1 MIPSLVGKILLV
13 EDNDLNQQL
22 ITFNLEKTGA
32 QVDLAINGLEG
43 LQKALTVQYDLVLMD
58 IQMPVMDGKEAMRS
72 FLQLGISTPV
82 YALTANVMPSDIQ
95 EYAAIGF
102 IGSLGKPLE
111 LENIYSV
118 LSQHL
123 WVCDEK
129 TYNEPQSAQLFI
141 PARKVRKL
149 FYAELAKQH
158 IEITKNIHNL
168 EYACLIKILHI
179 IKGSAGNYGYDD
191 LTHLAEQSLL
201 LLRLKH
207 YVQGI
212 QHCTKL
218 NQKVGE
224 ILYIII
230 TINVLLVDDV
240 ENSRELLRA
249 AILVCINEHKVEIE
263 ANFFHS
269 ATGESIP
276 EKISQYQIDLVY
288 LDIELP
294 NISGLEVLK

>member
-1 MIPSLVGKILLV
+1 
-13 EDNDLNQQL
+13 
-22 ITFNLEKTGA
+22 
-32 QVDLAINGLEG
+32 
-43 LQKALTVQYDLVLMD
+43 
-58 IQMPVMDGKEAMRS
+58 
-72 FLQLGISTPV
+72 
-82 YALTANVMPSDIQ
+82 
-95 EYAAIGF
+95 
-102 IGSLGKPLE
+102 
-111 LENIYSV
+111 
-118 LSQHL
+118 
-123 WVCDEK
+123 
-129 TYNEPQSAQLFI
+129 
-141 PARKVRKL
+141 
-149 FYAELAKQH
+149 
-158 IEITKNIHNL
+158 
-168 EYACLIKILHI
+168 LHI

-276 EKISQYQIDLVY
+276 EKISQYQIYLVYLVYLVY

-294 NISGLEVLK
+294 SISGLEVLK